1 MCCRQQR
8 EKVKE
13 ELLNKKRRIICVKL
27 RFSLFCQSQCFG
39 LTHWCPSNLME
50 AEARRG
56 PLYAI
61 NLPQLTIIS
70 SIVHSQISGNIVFLI
85 IIIHTWVFK
94 ATLKLHKRNQSEKKK
109 EADTSDSTILCMRT
123 QRWKAAG
130 LWRICI
136 QNLWWITTRV
146 TLQQVI
152 IYLNNYYAHM
162 QQRGEKVHLCSFHR
176 SDGGQSRAVYTN
188 HIHFIDLST
197 TNGKTYRK

>member
-109 EADTSDSTILCMRT
+109 EADT
-123 QRWKAAG
+123 
-130 LWRICI
+130 
-136 QNLWWITTRV
+136 
-146 TLQQVI
+146 VI
-152 IYLNNYYAHM
+152 PRFCAWEHS
-162 QQRGEKVHLCSFHR
+162 GEKQLVFGASAYKTSDELQHVSHYNRSSF
-176 SDGGQSRAVYTN
+176 
-188 HIHFIDLST
+188 I
-197 TNGKTYRK
+197 